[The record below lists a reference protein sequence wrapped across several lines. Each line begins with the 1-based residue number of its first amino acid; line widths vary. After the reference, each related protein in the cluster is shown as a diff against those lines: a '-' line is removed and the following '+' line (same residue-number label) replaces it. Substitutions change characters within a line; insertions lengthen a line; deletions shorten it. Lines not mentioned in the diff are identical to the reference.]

1 MRWFELLD
9 RYFERQRASQLAMD
23 IAERSHTSVW
33 DRSNEQA
40 VAMRFPEAR
49 GYVRARAAAVIHS
62 QVAKHQE
69 EIDSLDVDLRLELVE
84 RATQAVVDSVT
95 HELLKSPRRFAARRL
110 AA

>member
-1 MRWFELLD
+1 MSKPYPCGFPKREATFE
-9 RYFERQRASQLAMD
+9 
-23 IAERSHTSVW
+23 
-33 DRSNEQA
+33 
-40 VAMRFPEAR
+40 P
-49 GYVRARAAAVIHS
+49 AAAVIHS

-69 EIDSLDVDLRLELVE
+69 EIDSLDVDLRLELVD